1 VPLAEMPSY
10 LPWLLDRFQAEGG
23 RIEYRR
29 LGSLAELADQAPV
42 LVNCS
47 GLGARRLVGDLSV
60 VPVRGQ
66 IVRVTNPGVS
76 LSVRDEDHP
85 DGRAYVHPRA
95 RDCILG
101 GTLDEGS
108 WDERADP
115 ATAEA
120 ILRRCRDLVPELANA
135 RVLEHVVGL
144 RPARPTVRLE
154 LNAPTGRQRVIHN
167 YGHGG
172 SGITLSWGCA
182 EDVAAL
188 ATEAYRRP
196 GDRGSPPGRVG
207 GDR

>member
-10 LPWLLDRFQAEGG
+10 LPWLLHRFQATGG
-23 RIEYRR
+23 RVEHRR

-66 IVRVTNPGVS
+66 IVRVSNPGLS
-76 LSVRDEDHP
+76 LSVRDEEHP
-85 DGRAYVHPRA
+85 GGRAYVHPRA

-101 GTLDEGS
+101 GTLEEGS
-108 WDERADP
+108 WDERPDP
-115 ATAEA
+115 ATARA
-120 ILRRCRDLVPELANA
+120 ILRRCRDLVPELVHA

-154 LNAPTGRQRVIHN
+154 LDESSRGGQRVIHN

-188 ATEAYRRP
+188 ATALDEGAWRRP
-196 GDRGSPPGRVG
+196 PRVG
-207 GDR
+207 GGHE